1 MTDYSTWAQL
11 YISGVY
17 TVLADDVRTNPG
29 VKLERGVAEDLDIK
43 PGYCSFRLGDPTDRY
58 RPSNAASDLYG
69 QTGPYMKGAFATG
82 GSVLFTGETQWMNP
96 GETDDHR
103 AVGGTTVRGDRWV
116 DVQLAGPLTRVG
128 YWRDPLASPLFTQIQ
143 GAYASTLRGYWPLE
157 DDSSATQL
165 FNVAN
170 PRQPGAFN
178 SCTLAGADGPDG
190 SDKVVKINSGGSLSF
205 PLSAMATT
213 GGYQFAFASINPGV
227 TGTNT
232 PIMTWRTTRGDNY
245 YWQANTSGYGLK
257 VVSESGSTLLDEAYA
272 SGSDAAPGQW
282 IFTRVKITQN
292 GSNVK
297 AEVSWYAEQAENF
310 WGITASAFAGT
321 IGAPTQ
327 LSVPA
332 NGATNGASYAHVFA
346 VTGVSD
352 DLENGD
358 FTDAFRGYTRETAVN
373 RFKRLCGSRG
383 LPWQWIGDTSSDSRR
398 MGPQPLVTFLDQLKE
413 IRRTESGLI
422 FDRGD
427 NIGITLV
434 TRQYLYRHATEPV
447 LELTYPDDVAG
458 AMLEVTSGADLYN
471 LITAKNRNGSQ
482 SIAELATGRYGT
494 QNPPTGSGRLDK
506 TVDVN
511 LASDGELEDVSAWWL
526 AFYTQEGPRFD
537 QVVVD
542 VDAHPE
548 LLTACNAAGPGQFIR
563 ITGRTPDPLLL
574 LITRV
579 QQATHRKRNVFT
591 FAVVPGAIFNVGVYG
606 DSGSRYDSSSST
618 LGGAL
623 TAGATSASVKTT
635 NYHDRW
641 STVDTPYDVDL
652 AGERVTVTAM
662 TAATLSGGTWN
673 QTATITRAVN
683 GVSKAQVSGT
693 TWRLAD
699 PVYYG

>member
-1 MTDYSTWAQL
+1 MTDWSTWAQL
-11 YISGVY
+11 YYGGAY
-17 TVLADDVRTNPG
+17 NVLPDLVRANPG
-29 VKLERGVAEDLDIK
+29 VKVERGVTDDLDIK
-43 PGYCSFRLGDPTDRY
+43 PGFCSFRLGDPTDLY
-58 RPSNAASDLYG
+58 RPSNAASSLYG

-82 GSVLFTGETQWMNP
+82 GSVQFTGEAQWMNP
-96 GETDDHR
+96 GETDDHQ

-143 GAYASTLRGYWPLE
+143 GAYAATLKLYCPLE
-157 DDSSATQL
+157 DLSGATQL

-170 PRQPGAFN
+170 PNQPGAF
-178 SCTLAGADGPDG
+178 SAVTLAGDDGPAG
-190 SDKVVKINSGGSLSF
+190 SGKCVKINSGGRLSF
-205 PLSAMATT
+205 PISGMSTT
-213 GGYQFAFASINPGV
+213 GGYQLAFASINPGV
-227 TGTNT
+227 SASNT
-232 PIMTWRTTRGDNY
+232 PIFTWRTTRGDNY

-257 VVSESGSTLLDEAYA
+257 VISESGSTLLDEAYA
-272 SGSDAAPGQW
+272 SGDDAAPGQW
-282 IFTRVKITQN
+282 IYTRIKITQN
-292 GSNVK
+292 GSNIK

-310 WGITASAFAGT
+310 WGITATAFAGT

-327 LSVPA
+327 AAVPA
-332 NGATNGASYAHVFA
+332 NAATNGAAYAHVFG
-346 VTGVSD
+346 VTGVAD
-352 DLENGD
+352 DLEDGD
-358 FTDAFRGYTRETAVN
+358 FTDAFRGYDRETAVA
-373 RFKRLCGSRG
+373 RFVRLCGSRG

-398 MGPQPLVTFLDQLKE
+398 MGPQQLVTFLDQLKE

-458 AMLEVTSGADLYN
+458 GMAEVTSGADLYN
-471 LITAKNRNGSQ
+471 LITAKNVTGSQ

-511 LASDGELEDVSAWWL
+511 LASDGPLEDVSSWWL

-537 QVVVD
+537 TVVVD

-548 LLTACNAAGPGQFIR
+548 LATACNSAGPGQFIT

-574 LITRV
+574 LITKKS
-579 QQATHRKRNVFT
+579 QATHRKRNVFT
-591 FAVVPGAIFNVGVYG
+591 FSVAPGAIFNVGIY
-606 DSGSRYDSSSST
+606 DDAGSVYDSATST
-618 LGGAL
+618 LGADL
-623 TAGATSASVKTT
+623 TTTATSASVKTT

-641 STVDTPYDVDL
+641 DTAAGYDVEL
-652 AGERVTVTAM
+652 AGERCTVTAM
-662 TAATLSGGTWN
+662 TAATFSGGTWN
-673 QTATITRAVN
+673 QTATLTRSVN
-683 GVSKAQVSGT
+683 GVVKTQSTGT
-693 TWRLAD
+693 RFRLAD